1 MFKERLKEA
10 RNRACMTQ
18 DQVAKVLRIAKS
30 TYAGY
35 ETGNSEPDMEK
46 IEQLMTILN
55 VDANFLW
62 RDEIKS
68 SSPNF
73 SKREIDL
80 IDSYRV
86 LDEAGKE
93 FIDRAIAFA
102 LRTITDPI
110 AGKPL
115 GRAEEQRP
123 RGNVSASDLTQ
134 TSQEPETDRQG
145 FEAAK

>member
-1 MFKERLKEA
+1 
-10 RNRACMTQ
+10 MTQ

-46 IEQLMTILN
+46 IEQLMIILN

-62 RDEIKS
+62 QDEIKS

-73 SKREIDL
+73 SLREIDL

-110 AGKPL
+110 AGKSL

-123 RGNVSASDLTQ
+123 RGSDIIP
-134 TSQEPETDRQG
+134 TSQAQEIDQTDA
-145 FEAAK
+145 EAAR